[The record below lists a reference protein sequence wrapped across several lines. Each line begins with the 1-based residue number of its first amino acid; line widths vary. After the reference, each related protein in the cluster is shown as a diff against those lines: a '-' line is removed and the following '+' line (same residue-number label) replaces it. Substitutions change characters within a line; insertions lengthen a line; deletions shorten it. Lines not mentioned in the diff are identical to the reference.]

1 MRVAHVITRLIV
13 GGAQENTIA
22 SVLGLRQKTGLEVS
36 LISGPT
42 TGPEGSLEPRV
53 AGIPGLLT
61 IVPELIRPVSPWHD
75 WLALRKLTAL
85 FRAQRPD
92 LVHTHSGKAGVL
104 GRLAA
109 HAAGVPLIVHTIH
122 GPSFGAFQGALAN
135 FAFRAAERRAGR
147 VTTHFVSVANAMT
160 EQYLAAGI
168 GKPEQYT
175 RIFSGF
181 DLEPFL
187 NAKNDPALRAKLGI
201 APDDF
206 VIGKV
211 ARLFEHKGHMDL
223 LAAALPLMERFPRVK
238 ILLVGDGNLRPSLEA
253 MIHQM
258 PGGKPLQ
265 GRVIFTGLVRPEEV
279 PDYIGIMDAVA
290 HLSRREGLARVL
302 PQALAAGKPI
312 VAYDCDG
319 AREVCLDNETGFL
332 VKPEK
337 EEAVF
342 AHVLSTQKQLV
353 QASADTLTG
362 REPETLRAE
371 SLESVTHWLGELI
384 TKPVLCERLGTR
396 GRELVKEWFPTQRM
410 VDELQELYLRLQ
422 ATRTK

>member
-22 SVLGLRQKTGLEVS
+22 SVLGLRAKPGVEVS

-53 AGIPGLLT
+53 AQIPGLLT
-61 IVPELIRPVSPWHD
+61 LVPELIRPVSPWHD

-92 LVHTHSGKAGVL
+92 IVHTHSGKAGVL

-109 HAAGVPLIVHTIH
+109 HAAGVPIIVHTIH
-122 GPSFGAFQGALAN
+122 GPSFGPFQGALAN
-135 FAFRAAERRAGR
+135 FVFRAAERRAGR

-168 GKPEQYT
+168 GRPEQYT

-187 NAKNDPALRAKLGI
+187 NAKNDPALRAQLGI
-201 APDDF
+201 GPDDF
-206 VIGKV
+206 VVGKV
-211 ARLFEHKGHMDL
+211 ARLFEHKGHADL
-223 LAAALPLMERFPRVK
+223 LAAASQLTQQFPQLK
-238 ILLVGDGNLRPSLEA
+238 ILLIGDGALRSKLEA
-253 MIHQM
+253 LIR
-258 PGGKPLQ
+258 GGPSAKPLQ
-265 GRVIFTGLVRPEEV
+265 GRVIFAGLIRPEEV
-279 PDYIGIMDAVA
+279 PSYIGIMDAVA

-319 AREVCLDNETGFL
+319 AREVCLDNETSFL
-332 VKPEK
+332 VPPGG
-337 EEAVF
+337 
-342 AHVLSTQKQLV
+342 LSTV
-353 QASADTLTG
+353 AM
-362 REPETLRAE
+362 
-371 SLESVTHWLGELI
+371 SLGKLI
-384 TKPVLCERLGTR
+384 TQPLLRERFGQR
-396 GRELVKEWFPTQRM
+396 GRELVKTQFPVQRM
-410 VDELQELYLRLQ
+410 VDDLHALYERLLAPQ
-422 ATRTK
+422 SAIGNRQSAIP

>member
-1 MRVAHVITRLIV
+1 MTRTMRVAHVITRLIV

-22 SVLGLRQKTGLEVS
+22 SVLGLRQKPGIEVS

-53 AGIPGLLT
+53 TSIPGLLT
-61 IVPELIRPVSPWHD
+61 IVPELIRPVSLWHD
-75 WLALRKLTAL
+75 WLALRKLKRL
-85 FRAQRPD
+85 FREQRPD
-92 LVHTHSGKAGVL
+92 IVHTHSGKAGVL

-109 HAAGVPLIVHTIH
+109 HAAGVPIIVHTIH
-122 GPSFGAFQGALAN
+122 GPSFGPFQGPLAN

-168 GKPEQYT
+168 GRPEQYT

-211 ARLFEHKGHMDL
+211 ARLFEHKGHRDLL
-223 LAAALPLMERFPRVK
+223 LAAMSLASPFPQMKV
-238 ILLVGDGNLRPSLEA
+238 LLVGDGSLRPALERFVCEGLVA
-253 MIHQM
+253 KQ
-258 PGGKPLQ
+258 LRD
-265 GRVIFTGLVRPEEV
+265 RVIFAGLVRP
-279 PDYIGIMDAVA
+279 DYVASHIGIMDAVV

-302 PQALAAGKPI
+302 PQALAAGKPV

-332 VKPEK
+332 VKPGDLET
-337 EEAVF
+337 A
-342 AHVLSTQKQLV
+342 ARQL
-353 QASADTLTG
+353 L
-362 REPETLRAE
+362 
-371 SLESVTHWLGELI
+371 ELI
-384 TKPVLCERLGTR
+384 TKPDLREQMGNR
-396 GRELVKEWFPTQRM
+396 GRALVKEQFPVQRM
-410 VDELQELYLRLQ
+410 VNDLHALYLRLS
-422 ATRTK
+422 AKNP

>member
-22 SVLGLRQKTGLEVS
+22 SVLGLREKAGLEVT

-42 TGPEGSLEPRV
+42 SGPEGSLEPRV
-53 AGIPGLLT
+53 AQIPGLLT
-61 IVPELIRPVSPWHD
+61 IVPELVRPIAPVRD
-75 WLALRKLTAL
+75 WLALRKLTRL
-85 FRAQRPD
+85 FRERRPD
-92 LVHTHSGKAGVL
+92 IVHTHSGKAGVL

-109 HAAGVPLIVHTIH
+109 HAARVPIIVHTIH
-122 GPSFGAFQGALAN
+122 GPSFGPFQGALAN

-168 GKPEQYT
+168 GRPEQYT

-187 NAKNDPALRAKLGI
+187 NAKNDLALRAKLGI
-201 APDDF
+201 GPEDF

-211 ARLFEHKGHMDL
+211 ARLFEHKGHRDL
-223 LAAALPLMERFPRVK
+223 LVAAMIVADRFPQAKV
-238 ILLVGDGNLRPSLEA
+238 LLVGDGSLRTALEKIA
-253 MIHQM
+253 CRG
-258 PGGKPLQ
+258 PGAKRLRE
-265 GRVIFTGLVRPEEV
+265 RVVFAGLVRPDEV
-279 PDYIGIMDAVA
+279 PGYIGIMDAVV

-332 VKPEK
+332 LQTGNLG
-337 EEAVF
+337 AV
-342 AHVLSTQKQLV
+342 T
-353 QASADTLTG
+353 
-362 REPETLRAE
+362 RRI
-371 SLESVTHWLGELI
+371 GELI
-384 TKPVLCERLGTR
+384 TQPVLRERFGQR
-396 GRELVKEWFPTQRM
+396 GRELVKAQFPVQRM
-410 VDELQELYLRLQ
+410 VDDLHALYLRLLAEQ
-422 ATRTK
+422 SAIGNRQSEMP

>member
-22 SVLGLRQKTGLEVS
+22 SVLGLREKPGVEVS

-53 AGIPGLLT
+53 AQIPGLLI
-61 IVPELIRPVSPWHD
+61 IVPELVRPIAPVRD
-75 WLALRKLTAL
+75 WLALRKLTRL
-85 FRAQRPD
+85 FREQRPD
-92 LVHTHSGKAGVL
+92 IVHTHSGKAGVL

-109 HAAGVPLIVHTIH
+109 HAAGVPIIVHTIH
-122 GPSFGAFQGALAN
+122 GPSFGPFQGALAN

-168 GKPEQYT
+168 GRPDQYT

-187 NAKNDPALRAKLGI
+187 NAKNDLALRAKLGI

-211 ARLFEHKGHMDL
+211 ARMFEHKGHLEL
-223 LAAALPLMERFPRVK
+223 LTACVAVTETFENVK
-238 ILLVGDGNLRPSLEA
+238 VLLVGDGVLRRRLERFIA
-253 MIHQM
+253 SAKAA
-258 PGGKPLQ
+258 PWLRD
-265 GRVIFTGLVRPEEV
+265 RVVFAGLVRPEEV
-279 PDYIGIMDAVA
+279 PNYIGIMDVVA

-319 AREVCLDNETGFL
+319 AREMCLDQETGILISPKDDWWSVFSAL
-332 VKPEK
+332 SYLRSKP
-337 EEAVF
+337 
-342 AHVLSTQKQLV
+342 Q
-353 QASADTLTG
+353 
-362 REPETLRAE
+362 LRAC
-371 SLESVTHWLGELI
+371 LGE
-384 TKPVLCERLGTR
+384 R
-396 GRELVKEWFPTQRM
+396 GRELVKENFPVQRM
-410 VDELQELYLRLQ
+410 VDELHALYLRLQ
-422 ATRTK
+422 AARTK

>member
-22 SVLGLRQKTGLEVS
+22 SVLGLRQKPGLEVS

-42 TGPEGSLEPRV
+42 SGPEGSLEPRV
-53 AGIPGLLT
+53 AQIPGLLT
-61 IVPELIRPVSPWHD
+61 IVPELVRPISPLQD
-75 WLALRKLTAL
+75 WLALRKLTRL
-85 FRAQRPD
+85 FREQRPD
-92 LVHTHSGKAGVL
+92 IVHTHSGKAGVL

-109 HAAGVPLIVHTIH
+109 HAAGVPIIVHTIH
-122 GPSFGAFQGALAN
+122 GPSFGAFQGPLAN

-168 GKPEQYT
+168 GVPEQYT

-201 APDDF
+201 GPENF

-211 ARLFEHKGHMDL
+211 ARLFEHKGHLDL
-223 LAAALPLMERFPRVK
+223 LIACSVVAEKFPDAR
-238 ILLVGDGNLRPSLEA
+238 ILLVGDGVLRERLERLV
-253 MIHQM
+253 Q
-258 PGGKPLQ
+258 GGERSIPQLK
-265 GRVIFTGLVRPEEV
+265 GRVVFAGLVKPQEV
-279 PDYIGIMDAVA
+279 PSYIGVMDAVV

-319 AREVCLDNETGFL
+319 AREVCLDKETGFL
-332 VKPEK
+332 VK
-337 EEAVF
+337 EADLGAVMSRLIRLV
-342 AHVLSTQKQLV
+342 AEPQL
-353 QASADTLTG
+353 
-362 REPETLRAE
+362 R
-371 SLESVTHWLGELI
+371 
-384 TKPVLCERLGTR
+384 ERLGAR
-396 GRELVKEWFPTQRM
+396 GRELVKEWFPAQRM
-410 VDELQELYLRLQ
+410 VDDLHALYLRLQ
-422 ATRTK
+422 AEAKR

>member
-22 SVLGLRQKTGLEVS
+22 SVLGLRQKPGLEVS

-42 TGPEGSLEPRV
+42 TGPEGTLEPRV

-75 WLALRKLTAL
+75 WLALRRLTAL

-122 GPSFGAFQGALAN
+122 GPSFGPFQGALAN
-135 FAFRAAERRAGR
+135 FAFRAAERRTGR

-168 GKPEQYT
+168 GRPEQYT

-181 DLEPFL
+181 DLDPFL
-187 NAKNDPALRAKLGI
+187 NAKNDTALRAKLGI
-201 APDDF
+201 GPEDF
-206 VIGKV
+206 VVGKV
-211 ARLFEHKGHMDL
+211 ARMFEHKGHFDL
-223 LAAALPLMERFPRVK
+223 IAAVSILARQHPRLK
-238 ILLVGDGNLRPSLEA
+238 LLLVGDGNLRGPLEA
-253 MIHQM
+253 LVRSG
-258 PGGKPLQ
+258 PGAEWLRD
-265 GRVIFTGLVRPEEV
+265 RVILAGLVRPEEV
-279 PDYIGIMDAVA
+279 PGYIGIMDAVV

-302 PQALAAGKPI
+302 PQALAVGKPI
-312 VAYDCDG
+312 VAFDCDG

-332 VKPEK
+332 VKSGNV
-337 EEAVF
+337 EA
-342 AHVLSTQKQLV
+342 A
-353 QASADTLTG
+353 A
-362 REPETLRAE
+362 
-371 SLESVTHWLGELI
+371 HWLGELI
-384 TKPVLCERLGTR
+384 KQPVLCERLGTR

-410 VDELQELYLRLQ
+410 VDDLHALYLRLQ
-422 ATRTK
+422 AEAKR

>member
-22 SVLGLRQKTGLEVS
+22 SVLGLREKPGVEVT

-61 IVPELIRPVSPWHD
+61 IVPELVRPIAPIRD
-75 WLALRKLTAL
+75 WLALRKLTRL
-85 FRAQRPD
+85 FRELRPD

-122 GPSFGAFQGALAN
+122 GPSFGPFQGALAN

-168 GKPEQYT
+168 GRPEQYT

-187 NAKNDPALRAKLGI
+187 NAKNDLALRAKLGI

-211 ARLFEHKGHMDL
+211 ARLFEHKGHLDL
-223 LAAALPLMERFPRVK
+223 LMAMSGVAHAHRNVK
-238 ILLVGDGNLRPSLEA
+238 VLLVGDGNLRGKLEQLAQTGPLSRSLR
-253 MIHQM
+253 
-258 PGGKPLQ
+258 
-265 GRVIFTGLVRPEEV
+265 GRVVFTGLVRPEEV
-279 PDYIGIMDAVA
+279 PSYLGIMDAVV

-302 PQALAAGKPI
+302 PQALAAGKPVI
-312 VAYDCDG
+312 AYDCDG

-332 VKPEK
+332 ATAGDMAGV
-337 EEAVF
+337 
-342 AHVLSTQKQLV
+342 
-353 QASADTLTG
+353 
-362 REPETLRAE
+362 TLR
-371 SLESVTHWLGELI
+371 LGELI
-384 TKPVLCERLGTR
+384 EQPQLRERLSAR
-396 GRELVKEWFPTQRM
+396 GRELVKDWFPVQRM
-410 VDELQELYLRLQ
+410 VDELHSLYLRLT
-422 ATRTK
+422 APAIK

>member
-1 MRVAHVITRLIV
+1 MTRTMRVAHVITRLIV

-22 SVLGLRQKTGLEVS
+22 SVLGLRAKPGVEVQ

-42 TGPEGSLEPRV
+42 SGPEGTLEPRI

-122 GPSFGAFQGALAN
+122 GPSFGPFQGPLAN

-168 GKPEQYT
+168 GRPEQYT
-175 RIFSGF
+175 RIFRGF

-211 ARLFEHKGHMDL
+211 ARLFEHKGHVELLGAAML
-223 LAAALPLMERFPRVK
+223 LAERFPRIKV
-238 ILLVGDGNLRPSLEA
+238 LLVGDGNLRPLLTSLP
-253 MIHQM
+253 ML
-258 PGGKPLQ
+258 PGGKLLQ
-265 GRVIFTGLVRPEEV
+265 GRVVFTGLVRPEEV
-279 PDYIGIMDAVA
+279 PGYLGIMDAVA

-319 AREVCLDNETGFL
+319 AREVCLDNETGYL
-332 VKPEK
+332 VKPGNV
-337 EEAVF
+337 EAV
-342 AHVLSTQKQLV
+342 A
-353 QASADTLTG
+353 
-362 REPETLRAE
+362 
-371 SLESVTHWLGELI
+371 HWLSELI
-384 TKPVLCERLGTR
+384 TKPVLAEKFGAR
-396 GRELVKEWFPTQRM
+396 GRELVKEQFPTQRM
-410 VDELQELYLRLQ
+410 VDELHALYLRLQ
-422 ATRTK
+422 AEAKR

>member
-1 MRVAHVITRLIV
+1 MTRTMRVAHVITRLIV

-22 SVLGLRQKTGLEVS
+22 SVLGLREKPGLEVS

-42 TGPEGSLEPRV
+42 AGPEGSLEPRV
-53 AGIPGLLT
+53 TQIPGLLT

-75 WLALRKLTAL
+75 WLAMRKLNRL
-85 FRAQRPD
+85 LRSQRPD
-92 LVHTHSGKAGVL
+92 IVHTHSGKAGVL

-109 HAAGVPLIVHTIH
+109 HAAGVPIIVHTIH
-122 GPSFGAFQGALAN
+122 GPSFGPFQGALAN
-135 FAFRAAERRAGR
+135 FAFRAAERRAAR

-168 GKPEQYT
+168 GRPEQYT

-201 APDDF
+201 GPDDF

-211 ARLFEHKGHMDL
+211 ARLFEHKGHEDL
-223 LAAALPLMERFPRVK
+223 IAAVLGMASLQPKLK
-238 ILLVGDGNLRPSLEA
+238 LLFVGDGKLRPKLEGLAAQSLR
-253 MIHQM
+253 
-258 PGGKPLQ
+258 
-265 GRVIFTGLVRPEEV
+265 GRVVFAGLVRPEEV
-279 PDYIGIMDAVA
+279 PDYLGVMDAVV

-302 PQALAAGKPI
+302 PQALAAGKPV

-319 AREVCLDNETGFL
+319 AREVCLGNETGFL
-332 VKPEK
+332 VPVGDLLSVSDRLEK
-337 EEAVF
+337 LLEQP
-342 AHVLSTQKQLV
+342 HT
-353 QASADTLTG
+353 
-362 REPETLRAE
+362 RE
-371 SLESVTHWLGELI
+371 
-384 TKPVLCERLGTR
+384 CLGTR

-410 VDELQELYLRLQ
+410 VDDLHALYLRLQ
-422 ATRTK
+422 AEAKR

>member
-22 SVLGLRQKTGLEVS
+22 SVLGLREKPGLEVS

-42 TGPEGSLEPRV
+42 SGPEGSLAPRV
-53 AGIPGLLT
+53 ASIPGLLT

-75 WLALRKLTAL
+75 WLALRKLTAH
-85 FRAQRPD
+85 FRAHRPD

-109 HAAGVPLIVHTIH
+109 QAAGVPVIVHTIH
-122 GPSFGAFQGALAN
+122 GPSFGPFQGALAN
-135 FAFRAAERRAGR
+135 LVFRAAERHAGR

-168 GKPEQYT
+168 GRPEQYT

-187 NAKNDPALRAKLGI
+187 NAKNDPALRAKLGL

-211 ARLFEHKGHMDL
+211 ARLFEHKGHEDL
-223 LAAALPLMERFPRVK
+223 FTIAPTLALAYPHLKF
-238 ILLVGDGNLRPSLEA
+238 LLVGDGALRPRFQQVAQQL
-253 MIHQM
+253 
-258 PGGKPLQ
+258 KPSQ
-265 GRVIFTGLVRPEEV
+265 CIFTGLVPPGEV
-279 PDYIGIMDAVA
+279 PALVGIMDVVV

-302 PQALAAGKPI
+302 PQALAAGKPTI
-312 VAYDCDG
+312 AFDCDG
-319 AREVCLDNETGFL
+319 AREVCRDDETGFL
-332 VKPEK
+332 LAPG
-337 EEAVF
+337 
-342 AHVLSTQKQLV
+342 
-353 QASADTLTG
+353 DLTG
-362 REPETLRAE
+362 
-371 SLESVTHWLGELI
+371 LGKRIEQLAFDR
-384 TKPVLCERLGTR
+384 PLCERLGNR
-396 GRELVKEWFPTQRM
+396 GRELVKENFPVQRM
-410 VDELQELYLRLQ
+410 VDELHALYLRLQ
-422 ATRTK
+422 ANRTK